1 MHEPT
6 TPQHLLARLRWRY
19 STKRFDRSRAIPAE
33 TWAALEQA
41 LVLSPSSFGLQ
52 PWKFVVVDDPT
63 LRRQLRERSWDQAQV
78 TDASKLVVFL
88 GLRTT
93 TAADVD
99 RLMQRQSAVRGT
111 TIESLEGYR
120 KVLVDFI
127 ENGWAA
133 KDLASWNA
141 RQVYLALGQF
151 MTASALLGVDTCA
164 LEGIDLVAY
173 DQLLGLQGSRHTTL
187 LACTAGYRAD
197 SDKYANAAKVRYAPT
212 DMIERR
218 PPAR

>member
-1 MHEPT
+1 MHETT
-6 TPQHLLARLRWRY
+6 TPQHLLARLQWRY
-19 STKRFDRSRAIPAE
+19 STKRFDPKRAIPAE

-52 PWKFVVVDDPT
+52 PWKFVVVDDPA
-63 LRRQLRERSWDQAQV
+63 LRQQLRERSWNQAQI

-88 GLRTT
+88 GLRTM

-99 RLMQRQSAVRGT
+99 RLMQRQSTVRGT
-111 TIESLEGYR
+111 TLESLAAYR
-120 KVLVDFI
+120 KILVDFI

-141 RQVYLALGQF
+141 RQVYLALGQV

-164 LEGIDLVAY
+164 LEGIDLLAY

-187 LACTAGYRAD
+187 LVCTAGYRA
-197 SDKYANAAKVRYAPT
+197 SGDKYAKAPKVRYAPA
-212 DMIERR
+212 DIIERR
-218 PPAR
+218 P